1 MRRAVLQALLSHW
14 RRHPLQALSL
24 FLGLAIATALW
35 SGVQAINAQARA
47 SYDDA
52 ANMLGQ
58 NRLERLEPAANGV
71 ITNDTFVALR
81 RAGWQVS
88 PVLTGEINTS
98 KGDLRVLGIEP
109 ATLPQ
114 GSGPAQ
120 IGGDLSVLSFITPP
134 GLGYATPETLRQF
147 EPVLDMPLQA
157 APDLAPGLVMVDIG
171 IAQGLLGRP
180 GQISYLLINPVQPIT
195 RVPLD
200 QIAPGLI
207 RRAPD
212 ASGDLA
218 RLTDSFHLNLTA
230 FGFLSFAVG
239 LFIVHGAIGLAF
251 EQRRPLFRTLR
262 AIGVPLRVLIAMLL
276 AEIVLLTLLAA
287 GFGMVL
293 GYVIAAWLL
302 PDVAATL
309 SGLYGAAVSGELAL
323 RPQWWFAGFAMAFAG
338 VSAASAQ
345 SLWRLARLPV
355 LAPAQPRA
363 WLRASVRS
371 LRLQGLVALAFLLAA
386 VALAVFA
393 DGLIAGFAMLAALL
407 LAAALALPVALAAV
421 LALAERRDA
430 GAMLHWFWADTRQQ
444 LPGLSLAL
452 MALLL
457 ALSANIGVTTMVSSF
472 RQTFT
477 GWLDQRL
484 AAELYVTAADEAQAA
499 ELRSWL
505 EGRADAVLPIWDVAT
520 RAAGQPVT
528 LYGVADHATYRDHWP
543 LLASVEDVWDRLAT
557 GDALLVNEQLARR
570 AGLRINDALSVEGL
584 AKPLPVAGIYSDYGN
599 PNGQIMVSIPTL
611 VAQFPDVPKLRH
623 GVRIAP
629 DRAPDLRLAMQS
641 ELGLSPDQMTDQAAI
656 KAFSLGVF
664 EQTFAVTAALGVL
677 TLGVAGFAILTA
689 QLTLAAMRL
698 PQLAP
703 VWGIGVTRRHLAW
716 LELLRAVLL
725 TALTMVL
732 ALPVGLVLAWVLLKV
747 VNVAAFGWELPMGV
761 FPRDWFILAVV
772 ALLAGGLAAAWP
784 AWRLARLQPA
794 RLLGVFAHER

>member
-52 ANMLGQ
+52 ARILGQ
-58 NRLERLEPAANGV
+58 NRLERLMPHPDAV
-71 ITNDTFVALR
+71 ISEQTYVALR
-81 RAGWQVS
+81 RGGWRVS
-88 PVLTGEINTS
+88 PVLSGEWP
-98 KGDLRVLGIEP
+98 DDVRLLGIDP
-109 ATLPQ
+109 STLPM
-114 GSGPAQ
+114 GSAPAQ
-120 IGGDLSVLSFITPP
+120 IGQDLPVLDFITPP
-134 GLGYATPETLRQF
+134 GLGYAAPGTIARLSNAQGLPPLR
-147 EPVLDMPLQA
+147 P

-171 IAQGLLGRP
+171 IAQRLLGRP
-180 GQISYLLINPVQPIT
+180 GQISYLLVDPAQPLVQT
-195 RVPLD
+195 PLD
-200 QIAPGLI
+200 DIAPELT
-207 RRAPD
+207 RRGPD
-212 ASGDLA
+212 AGNDLA

-262 AIGVPLRVLIAMLL
+262 AIGVPLRDLIAMLL
-276 AEIVLLTLLAA
+276 AEIVLLTLVAA

-293 GYVIAAWLL
+293 GYLIAAWLL

-309 SGLYGAAVSGELAL
+309 SGLYGAAVSGQLAL
-323 RPQWWFAGFAMAFAG
+323 RPQWWLAGFAMAFAG
-338 VSAASAQ
+338 VAAASGQ

-371 LRLQGLVALAFLLAA
+371 LRWQGLVAVLLGLAGA
-386 VALAVFA
+386 ALAVVA

-407 LAAALALPVALAAV
+407 LSAALLLPVLLAAI
-421 LALAERRDA
+421 LGLAERLGDR
-430 GAMLHWFWADTRQQ
+430 AMLRWFWADTRQQ

-457 ALSANIGVTTMVSSF
+457 ALAANVGVTTMVSSF

-484 AAELYVTAADEAQAA
+484 ASELYVTAADEAQGAA
-499 ELRSWL
+499 LRDWL
-505 EGRADAVLPIWDVAT
+505 ATRADAVLPIWDVNSQ
-520 RAAGQPVT
+520 AAGQPVAV
-528 LYGVADHATYRDHWP
+528 YGVVDHATYRDLWP
-543 LLASVEDVWDRLAT
+543 LLDAAPEVWDLLAA
-557 GDALLVNEQLARR
+557 GRVLLVNEQLARR
-570 AGLRINDALSVEGL
+570 AGMSVGDPLGVEGL
-584 AKPLPVAGIYSDYGN
+584 PVPLPVGGIYSDYGN
-599 PNGQIMVSIPTL
+599 PRGQVIVSVDTL
-611 VAQFPDVPKLRH
+611 VTHFPDVPRLSH

-629 DRAPDLRLAMQS
+629 ERADDLRRAMQD
-641 ELGLSPDQMTDQAAI
+641 ELGLRPDQMTDQAAI
-656 KAFSLGVF
+656 KAFSLRVF
-664 EQTFAVTAALGVL
+664 EQTFAVTSALGVL

-703 VWGIGVTRRHLAW
+703 VWGAGGTRRHLAA

-725 TALTMVL
+725 TALTMIF
-732 ALPVGLVLAWVLLKV
+732 ALPVGLLLAWVLLKI
-747 VNVAAFGWELPMGV
+747 VNVAAFGWELPMGL
-761 FPRDWFILAVV
+761 FPRDWLLLGGI
-772 ALLAGGLAAAWP
+772 ALLAGGAAAAWP

>member
-1 MRRAVLQALLSHW
+1 MWHAVLQALLSHW
-14 RRHPLQALSL
+14 RRHKLQGLSL

-52 ANMLGQ
+52 ARVLGQ
-58 NRLERLEPAANGV
+58 NRLERLVPPPDAA
-71 ITNDTFVALR
+71 ISEQTFVALR
-81 RAGWQVS
+81 RGGWRVS
-88 PVLTGEINTS
+88 PVLSGMWRN
-98 KGDLRVLGIEP
+98 DVRLLGIDP
-109 ATLPQ
+109 STLPM
-114 GSGPAQ
+114 GSAPTQ
-120 IGGDLSVLSFITPP
+120 IGQDLPILSFITPP
-134 GLGYATPETLRQF
+134 GLGYAAPETIARLKGA
-147 EPVLDMPLQA
+147 PDLPPLQP

-171 IAQGLLGRP
+171 IAQGLLGRA
-180 GQISYLLINPVQPIT
+180 GQISYLLVDPVQPLVQAPLGDLAPNLT
-195 RVPLD
+195 R
-200 QIAPGLI
+200 QAPAAGN
-207 RRAPD
+207 
-212 ASGDLA
+212 DLA

-262 AIGVPLRVLIAMLL
+262 ALGVPLRDLIAMLL
-276 AEIVLLTLLAA
+276 AEIVLLTVVAA

-293 GYVIAAWLL
+293 GYLIAAWLL

-323 RPQWWFAGFAMAFAG
+323 RPQWWIAGFAMAFAG
-338 VSAASAQ
+338 VAVASGQ

-371 LRLQGLVALAFLLAA
+371 LRWQGLVAGLLAMLGA
-386 VALAVFA
+386 ALALSA
-393 DGLIAGFAMLAALL
+393 DGLVAGFAMLAALL
-407 LAAALALPVALAAV
+407 LSAALLLPVLLAAL
-421 LALAERRDA
+421 LAVAERLGDR
-430 GAMLHWFWADTRQQ
+430 AMVRWFWADTRQQ

-457 ALSANIGVTTMVSSF
+457 ALAANVGVTTMVSSF

-484 AAELYVTAADEAQAA
+484 ASELYVTAADEAQGAA
-499 ELRSWL
+499 LRAWL
-505 EGRADAVLPIWDVAT
+505 EARADAVLPIWDVTAQ
-520 RAAGQPVT
+520 AAGQPVAV
-528 LYGVADHATYRDHWP
+528 YGVADHATYRDHWP
-543 LLASVEDVWDRLAT
+543 LLQAQADVWDRVAD
-557 GDALLVNEQLARR
+557 GGALLINEQLARR
-570 AGLRINDALSVEGL
+570 AGLSVGDPLSVVGL
-584 AKPLPVAGIYSDYGN
+584 PRPLPVAGIYSDYGN
-599 PNGQIMVSIPTL
+599 PLGQVIVSLDML
-611 VAQFPDVPKLRH
+611 VTHFPDVPKLRH
-623 GVRIAP
+623 GIRIAP
-629 DRAPDLRLAMQS
+629 ERVADLRRALHE
-641 ELGLSPDQMTDQAAI
+641 ELGLSPDQMRDQAAI

-664 EQTFAVTAALGVL
+664 EQTFAVTGALGVL

-703 VWGIGVTRRHLAW
+703 VWGVGVTRRHLAG

-725 TALTMVL
+725 TALTMVF
-732 ALPVGLVLAWVLLKV
+732 ALPVGLLLAWVLLKI
-747 VNVAAFGWELPMGV
+747 VNVAAFGWELPMGL
-761 FPRDWFILAVV
+761 FPRDWLVLGGI
-772 ALLAGGLAAAWP
+772 ALLAGGAAAAWP